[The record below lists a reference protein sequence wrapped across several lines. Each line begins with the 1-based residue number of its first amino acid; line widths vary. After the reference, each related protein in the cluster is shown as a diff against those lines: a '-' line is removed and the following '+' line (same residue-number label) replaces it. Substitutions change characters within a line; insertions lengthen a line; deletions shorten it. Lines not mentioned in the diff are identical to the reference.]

1 MKKSLLAVAVAAVA
15 VGAFAAGWRL
25 RPVDR
30 YQFQV
35 IGSEWTA
42 FNTRTGELYLMSSN
56 GINRVNFPEARRAFL
71 PRREE

>member
-1 MKKSLLAVAVAAVA
+1 MKQSLLAVVVVVVA
-15 VGAFAAGWRL
+15 VGAFAAGWKL
-25 RPVDR
+25 RPVDC

-56 GINRVNFPEARRAFL
+56 GINRVNFPEARRTFL
-71 PRREE
+71 PRRME